1 MSEKHKPI
9 ALKNAPV
16 EYAPAN
22 ELGVE
27 AKRTEHFGPD
37 LTQKLNLNL
46 SLNLVLL
53 ASSRV
58 LLSIA
63 GLKQSGFPVF
73 PGRGPRPHFF
83 SDHR

>member
-27 AKRTEHFGPD
+27 AQRTEHFGPD
-37 LTQKLNLNL
+37 LTQNSTRTSALTLY
-46 SLNLVLL
+46 
-53 ASSRV
+53 
-58 LLSIA
+58 
-63 GLKQSGFPVF
+63 
-73 PGRGPRPHFF
+73 
-83 SDHR
+83 D